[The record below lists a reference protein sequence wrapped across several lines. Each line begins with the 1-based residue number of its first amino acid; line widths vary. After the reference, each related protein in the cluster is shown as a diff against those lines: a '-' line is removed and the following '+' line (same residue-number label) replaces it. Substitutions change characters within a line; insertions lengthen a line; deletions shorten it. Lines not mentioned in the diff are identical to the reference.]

1 MTAALVV
8 ILLLLLIGGVVGFVS
23 LCRNRPGGR
32 AASAPGRGAI
42 DPFTINEPWRRFVQN
57 ALQARSR
64 FDDAVATAKD
74 GPLRVRLK
82 EIGRSLDTGVRST
95 WDTAQQG
102 QLLRNARRAI
112 DVAQVQRRLEQARQG
127 TDPTAEATARSL
139 QAQLETAARL
149 DAVSAEAESKLKLM
163 TAQLDEAVAHAAELS
178 TRAGDATELSGV
190 ETDIADVAMQMEAL
204 RLALE
209 ETNRLGGTG

>member
-23 LCRNRPGGR
+23 LRRNRPGGR